1 VNRVP
6 RLIFFFVTLA
16 ALAPQATAANQPVAS
31 ITGKTDGKLLFV
43 QVTVNGA
50 GPLWFCVDTGASH
63 TVIDPSVV
71 QQTGLKKVG
80 AGTTTGT
87 GTGAVQIERTEP
99 ATVKLGKIEVQIA
112 EPWVI
117 DLSNVPIPRWTHGLV
132 GFEFFQAF
140 VVEMDQE
147 HARLRFF
154 DPATY
159 VAPRGVA
166 AVPLIVEDRK
176 LFVAATLEANEREK
190 AERKLRVDTGS
201 EESVADELVKKG
213 AEVRSNTLGQGLGEN
228 YQGVSGLLKAVHF
241 GPFTW
246 THVWGPEAPRPA
258 IGMEIFRRFVA
269 TFDAA
274 HGKLYLEPNR
284 HIGEPIPEPA
294 R

>member
-1 VNRVP
+1 MNPVRM
-6 RLIFFFVTLA
+6 LMFLFVALA
-16 ALAPQATAANQPVAS
+16 APAPQANAANKPVAT
-31 ITGKTDGKLLFV
+31 IAGQTDGKLLFV
-43 QVTVNGA
+43 QVAVNGA
-50 GPLWFCVDTGASH
+50 GPFWFCVDTGASH
-63 TVIDPSVV
+63 TVIDPYVV

-80 AGTTTGT
+80 AGTTTGA
-87 GTGAVQIERTEP
+87 GAGAVQIERSEP
-99 ATVKLGKIEVQIA
+99 AAVKLGKIEVRVA

-117 DLSNVPIPRWTHGLV
+117 DLSNVPIPKSTHGLV
-132 GFEFFQAF
+132 GFEFFQAY

-159 VAPRGVA
+159 EAPHGMA
-166 AVPLIVEDRK
+166 AVPLIVEDRR
-176 LFVAATLEANEREK
+176 LFVTATLEANQRDK

-213 AEVRSNTLGQGLGEN
+213 AEVRTGTLGQGLGVD
-228 YQGVSGLLKAVHF
+228 YQGVSGLLKAVHL

-269 TFDAA
+269 TFDAP
-274 HGKLYLEPNR
+274 HGQLYLKPNR
-284 HIGEPIPEPA
+284 HIREPFPEPP

>member
-1 VNRVP
+1 MNPVRT
-6 RLIFFFVTLA
+6 LMFLFVALA
-16 ALAPQATAANQPVAS
+16 ALAPQAKAANKPVAT

-43 QVTVNGA
+43 QVTVNGV
-50 GPLWFCVDTGASH
+50 GPLWFCVDTGAPH
-63 TVIDPSVV
+63 TVIDPYVV
-71 QQTGLKKVG
+71 QRAGLKKVG

-99 ATVKLGKIEVQIA
+99 ATVKLGKIEVKVA

-117 DLSNVPIPRWTHGLV
+117 DLSGVPIPKWTHGLV
-132 GFEFFQAF
+132 GFEFFQAY

-166 AVPLIVEDRK
+166 AVPLIVEDGK
-176 LFVAATLEANEREK
+176 LFVTATLEANEREK

-201 EESVADELVKKG
+201 EESVADELVSKA
-213 AEVRSNTLGQGLGEN
+213 AEVRRSTLGQGLGEN
-228 YQGVSGLLKAVHF
+228 YEGVSGLLKAVHF

-246 THVWGPEAPRPA
+246 THVWGPGARQSA

-274 HGKLYLEPNR
+274 HGKLYLKPNR
-284 HIGEPIPEPA
+284 HIGEPIPEPP